1 MKLVKLFALS
11 SLIVASY
18 SASEHSFASQETS
31 VDRLAGGCPT
41 WPYCRDVEVAAG
53 SEQVL
58 MQSQVIETNVI
69 AGGCPT
75 WPYCR
80 DVEIVD
86 ANVAAGTDKILVMAK
101 AV

>member
-1 MKLVKLFALS
+1 MNLVKFIALS

-18 SASEHSFASQETS
+18 SASEHSFASQETV

-41 WPYCRDVEVAAG
+41 WPYCRDVEVAAE

-58 MQSQVIETNVI
+58 MQSQVMKINVI

-86 ANVAAGTDKILVMAK
+86 ANVAADTNKILAMAK

>member
-18 SASEHSFASQETS
+18 SASEHSFASKSTS

-41 WPYCRDVEVAAG
+41 WPYCRDVEVPAEG
-53 SEQVL
+53 EQVL
-58 MQSQVIETNVI
+58 MPSQMTEINVI

-86 ANVAAGTDKILVMAK
+86 ANLTASTDKLLVMAK